1 MVLKYERRNI
11 NIEDACT
18 TRALPIP
25 STNAAII
32 YMYVCCCLSFSQALR
47 WLKSL
52 RWPCQSSWSH
62 LSKTR
67 PVIHVYMS
75 ASLFPLV
82 FTRSSPILSVV
93 FCFRVFVSFASG
105 CLRRHWLGYVSC
117 SLFPIWNQPHPT
129 KTFLLW
135 ETVAQMPP
143 LIYITAVIRAAARG
157 RVALQ
162 QW

>member
-25 STNAAII
+25 SANAAII
-32 YMYVCCCLSFSQALR
+32 YVCLLLSLILSRPYDDLSLCGGLVRAL
-47 WLKSL
+47 
-52 RWPCQSSWSH
+52 SH
-62 LSKTR
+62 NLLKTR
-67 PVIHVYMS
+67 TVIHVYIS
-75 ASLFPLV
+75 ASLSPLV
-82 FTRSSPILSVV
+82 FTRSFSILSVV
-93 FCFRVFVSFASG
+93 FSFRVFVSFASG

-117 SLFPIWNQPHPT
+117 SLFPIWNQPSLT

-143 LIYITAVIRAAARG
+143 FTCISAVIRAAARG
-157 RVALQ
+157 RVALPQ
-162 QW
+162 